1 MTWARKAV
9 HTSSLVA
16 GLQNRGSWSV
26 TQDWRGIGAFK
37 KTCKCPAGRSE
48 LTPPTW
54 APLGH
59 GRPPTRLRPGPEM
72 LLSSRP
78 RKGVARAPDTVPAAD
93 AEQKA
98 TPQLQDRPPGGSAL
112 EASVPGPLLEACPGQ
127 SQPENPPTREA
138 LPTDPGRL

>member
-78 RKGVARAPDTVPAAD
+78 RKGVARAPDTVPA
-93 AEQKA
+93 QMPSRRQRPRFK
-98 TPQLQDRPPGGSAL
+98 TGPQ
-112 EASVPGPLLEACPGQ
+112 E
-127 SQPENPPTREA
+127 
-138 LPTDPGRL
+138 GRLLRPGSPASS